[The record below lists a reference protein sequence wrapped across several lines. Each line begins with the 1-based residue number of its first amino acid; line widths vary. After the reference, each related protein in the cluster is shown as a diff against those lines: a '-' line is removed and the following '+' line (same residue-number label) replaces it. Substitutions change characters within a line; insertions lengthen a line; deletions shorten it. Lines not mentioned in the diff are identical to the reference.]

1 MNQKLNSTNAE
12 MLTEVLI
19 AGGQLGIKKLLFLL
33 SQYQLSLAFL
43 KNTDMSHVTVSISS
57 D

>member
-1 MNQKLNSTNAE
+1 MNQKLYSTDAE

-43 KNTDMSHVTVSISS
+43 KNTDSSHVTVSISS